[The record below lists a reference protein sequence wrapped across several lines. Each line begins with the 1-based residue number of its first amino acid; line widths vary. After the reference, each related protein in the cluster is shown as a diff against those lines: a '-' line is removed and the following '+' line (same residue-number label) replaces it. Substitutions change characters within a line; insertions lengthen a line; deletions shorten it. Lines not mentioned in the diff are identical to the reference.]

1 MACVEACT
9 GFSRPRRRVERLR
22 QGWEG
27 TELRWE
33 LDLEGL

>member
-1 MACVEACT
+1 MACVEACA
-9 GFSRPRRRVERLR
+9 GVSRPRSRVERLR

-27 TELRWE
+27 PELRWE